1 MSDAPKILDSHV
13 HQWDPRTTP
22 REASLAVKL
31 FGWNPR
37 LLDFIV
43 RLVMPKALVDF
54 VGPGEHVLNAYLPE
68 DLRADLA
75 NYRERLAGIIH
86 VQAGW
91 KGKKHIDVVDETRWL
106 ESIDPHGET
115 IRGIVGAAHLEAPDL
130 AFVLDAHQR
139 ASKRFRGVRDM
150 LAAHPNESIADW
162 EHEPELLRKSAWREG
177 YRLLGQRGL
186 TFDAWM
192 YHHQLHEF
200 AGLVRAAPETKVVL
214 CHLATPIA
222 LAGPFGGLG
231 TTEADRARIRDEWKQ
246 AISEF
251 AAIPHTRFKI
261 SGLVMPIMGFGA
273 EQREQP
279 MGEQEFVDRVGPL
292 IEWAIGAIGID
303 RCMFGS
309 NFPVDKVSIDYATL
323 ISGLDAL
330 LSNRTDDEKAK
341 FFSGNARE
349 FYSIEK

>member
-1 MSDAPKILDSHV
+1 MRP
-13 HQWDPRTTP
+13 
-22 REASLAVKL
+22 
-31 FGWNPR
+31 
-37 LLDFIV
+37 
-43 RLVMPKALVDF
+43 
-54 VGPGEHVLNAYLPE
+54 
-68 DLRADLA
+68 
-75 NYRERLAGIIH
+75 
-86 VQAGW
+86 
-91 KGKKHIDVVDETRWL
+91 
-106 ESIDPHGET
+106 
-115 IRGIVGAAHLEAPDL
+115 
-130 AFVLDAHQR
+130 
-139 ASKRFRGVRDM
+139 
-150 LAAHPNESIADW
+150 
-162 EHEPELLRKSAWREG
+162 
-177 YRLLGQRGL
+177 
-186 TFDAWM
+186 
-192 YHHQLHEF
+192 
-200 AGLVRAAPETKVVL
+200 PETKVVL